1 LQPASAQPPFSLEK
15 FNELL
20 EMLGIETRKEEE
32 VVAEDEAVVEA
43 VAEATPAEQQET
55 ELNDHLSEGD

>member
-1 LQPASAQPPFSLEK
+1 LQPASTQPPFSLEK